1 MLFFLLELN
10 LSDSQN
16 SLFFFCFYS
25 YILRRPLPYCGCA
38 MGHVNLSSLTRKLN
52 SCRLPWTM
60 QSLNRW
66 LTREVSQVPLLL
78 LLLYSLEGGTKLK
91 LVCCAH
97 RR

>member
-1 MLFFLLELN
+1 MP
-10 LSDSQN
+10 SAVD
-16 SLFFFCFYS
+16 
-25 YILRRPLPYCGCA
+25 
-38 MGHVNLSSLTRKLN
+38 V
-52 SCRLPWTM
+52 